1 MSCQIFLK
9 GDIPHPS
16 LLNIPSTLYF
26 ICSKQVIDSW
36 GGTTHRRAKVKAH
49 NTARSYAIR
58 SVERNTSYIVMIIEA
73 RNIIFR
79 IFLWHVLKIAG
90 FICIPRRTNILS
102 PFANPVYL
110 VQFIRL
116 QGSRLNFFKVL
127 SPINVWRTFEF
138 RDHRI
143 KKNLLKIYRCTC
155 DIMMKRNY
163 WGWWYMYIVINNYLL
178 KSRSMFISS
187 TLIRTCLAETK
198 KGYTSCTI
206 ISYWSLSS
214 TLLR

>member
-1 MSCQIFLK
+1 MRRNDTPASK
-9 GDIPHPS
+9 GQGTQYGSQLCHTICWKKHIIYCNDNWGEKYYIP
-16 LLNIPSTLYF
+16 NILMT
-26 ICSKQVIDSW
+26 CSQNS
-36 GGTTHRRAKVKAH
+36 GP
-49 NTARSYAIR
+49 
-58 SVERNTSYIVMIIEA
+58 
-73 RNIIFR
+73 
-79 IFLWHVLKIAG
+79 G

-138 RDHRI
+138 RDYRN
-143 KKNLLKIYRCTC
+143 KKNLLKIYRGTC

-178 KSRSMFISS
+178 KSRSVFISS
-187 TLIRTCLAETK
+187 TLIRTCLAETQ

>member
-36 GGTTHRRAKVKAH
+36 GGTIHRRAKVKAH

-73 RNIIFR
+73 RNIIFQ
-79 IFLWHVLKIAG
+79 IFLWHVLKIAD
-90 FICIPRRTNILS
+90 ILS

-127 SPINVWRTFEF
+127 SPIDMWRTFEF
-138 RDHRI
+138 RDYRN
-143 KKNLLKIYRCTC
+143 KKNLLKTYRCTS
-155 DIMMKRNY
+155 DIMIKRND

-178 KSRSMFISS
+178 KSRSVFISS
-187 TLIRTCLAETK
+187 TLIRTCLAETQK
-198 KGYTSCTI
+198 VIQVVRSFPTGP
-206 ISYWSLSS
+206 
-214 TLLR
+214 

>member
-1 MSCQIFLK
+1 MRRNDTPASK
-9 GDIPHPS
+9 G
-16 LLNIPSTLYF
+16 
-26 ICSKQVIDSW
+26 Q
-36 GGTTHRRAKVKAH
+36 GTT
-49 NTARSYAIR
+49 IR
-58 SVERNTSYIVMIIEA
+58 LAAMPYDLSKKNTSYIVMIIEA

-138 RDHRI
+138 RDYRN

-163 WGWWYMYIVINNYLL
+163 WGWWYMFIVINNYPL

-187 TLIRTCLAETK
+187 TLIRTCLAETQK
-198 KGYTSCTI
+198 VIQVVRSFPTGP
-206 ISYWSLSS
+206 
-214 TLLR
+214 

>member
-1 MSCQIFLK
+1 MRRNDTPASK
-9 GDIPHPS
+9 G
-16 LLNIPSTLYF
+16 
-26 ICSKQVIDSW
+26 Q
-36 GGTTHRRAKVKAH
+36 GTT
-49 NTARSYAIR
+49 IR
-58 SVERNTSYIVMIIEA
+58 LAAMPYDLLKETSYIVMIIEA

-116 QGSRLNFFKVL
+116 QSSRLNFFKVL

-138 RDHRI
+138 RDHRN

-187 TLIRTCLAETK
+187 TLIRTCLAETQK
-198 KGYTSCTI
+198 VIQVVRSFPTGP
-206 ISYWSLSS
+206 
-214 TLLR
+214 

>member
-1 MSCQIFLK
+1 MHFSPRPIVMSDFFK

-36 GGTTHRRAKVKAH
+36 GGTIHRRAEVKALQYGSQLCH
-49 NTARSYAIR
+49 TICWKKH
-58 SVERNTSYIVMIIEA
+58 IVMIIEA

-116 QGSRLNFFKVL
+116 QSSRLNFFKVL

-163 WGWWYMYIVINNYLL
+163 WGWSYMYI
-178 KSRSMFISS
+178 
-187 TLIRTCLAETK
+187 A
-198 KGYTSCTI
+198 I
-206 ISYWSLSS
+206 I
-214 TLLR
+214 

>member
-1 MSCQIFLK
+1 MTVEAERYIGEQRSR
-9 GDIPHPS
+9 H
-16 LLNIPSTLYF
+16 Y
-26 ICSKQVIDSW
+26 
-36 GGTTHRRAKVKAH
+36 

-79 IFLWHVLKIAG
+79 IFLWHVFKIAG

-116 QGSRLNFFKVL
+116 QSSRLNFFKVL

-138 RDHRI
+138 WDHRN

-163 WGWWYMYIVINNYLL
+163 WGWWYMYIAINNYLL
-178 KSRSMFISS
+178 KSRSVFISS

>member
-1 MSCQIFLK
+1 MPYDLLK
-9 GDIPHPS
+9 
-16 LLNIPSTLYF
+16 
-26 ICSKQVIDSW
+26 
-36 GGTTHRRAKVKAH
+36 
-49 NTARSYAIR
+49 
-58 SVERNTSYIVMIIEA
+58 ETSYIVMIIEA

-116 QGSRLNFFKVL
+116 QSSRLNFFKVL

-138 RDHRI
+138 RDYRK

-155 DIMMKRNY
+155 DIMMKRND
-163 WGWWYMYIVINNYLL
+163 WGWWYMYIVINNYPL

-198 KGYTSCTI
+198 KGLYKLYDHFLLVLKFYTFTLGERDS
-206 ISYWSLSS
+206 ISLVS
-214 TLLR
+214 

>member
-1 MSCQIFLK
+1 MHFSPRPIVIQIFLK

-36 GGTTHRRAKVKAH
+36 GGTIHRRAKVKAH

-116 QGSRLNFFKVL
+116 QSSRLNFFKVL

-138 RDHRI
+138 RDHRN

-155 DIMMKRNY
+155 DIMMKRNN
-163 WGWWYMYIVINNYLL
+163 WGWWYMYIVINNYPL
-178 KSRSMFISS
+178 KSMSVYISS
-187 TLIRTCLAETK
+187 TLIRTCLTETQK
-198 KGYTSCTI
+198 VIQVVRSFPTGP
-206 ISYWSLSS
+206 
-214 TLLR
+214 

>member
-1 MSCQIFLK
+1 MRRNDTPASK
-9 GDIPHPS
+9 GQ
-16 LLNIPSTLYF
+16 STTIRLAAMPYDL
-26 ICSKQVIDSW
+26 SKK
-36 GGTTHRRAKVKAH
+36 T
-49 NTARSYAIR
+49 
-58 SVERNTSYIVMIIEA
+58 TSYIVMIIEA

-79 IFLWHVLKIAG
+79 IFLWHVLKIVG

-138 RDHRI
+138 RDYRN

-163 WGWWYMYIVINNYLL
+163 WGWWYMYIVINNYPL
-178 KSRSMFISS
+178 KSKSVYISS
-187 TLIRTCLAETK
+187 TLIRTCLAETQK
-198 KGYTSCTI
+198 VIQVVRSFPTGP
-206 ISYWSLSS
+206 
-214 TLLR
+214 

>member
-1 MSCQIFLK
+1 MTVEAERYTGEQRSR
-9 GDIPHPS
+9 H
-16 LLNIPSTLYF
+16 Y
-26 ICSKQVIDSW
+26 
-36 GGTTHRRAKVKAH
+36 

-73 RNIIFR
+73 RNIIFQ
-79 IFLWHVLKIAG
+79 IFLWHVLKIAD
-90 FICIPRRTNILS
+90 ILS

-138 RDHRI
+138 RDYRK

-178 KSRSMFISS
+178 KSRSVFISS
-187 TLIRTCLAETK
+187 TLIRTCLAETQK
-198 KGYTSCTI
+198 VIQVVRSFPTGP
-206 ISYWSLSS
+206 
-214 TLLR
+214 